1 MVSHRHGSHCL
12 DRKILNSANFASFQP
27 VGSGLFYQDLIFCLL
42 KIVCK
47 TKYYFDQ
54 KRVLSSAPGSRLTST
69 QLDRLNIDT
78 VKLSSAG
85 CQGDQPCQSCSR
97 INSSALPSICK
108 KKASNYPVTGY
119 QQAKFVVI

>member
-1 MVSHRHGSHCL
+1 MVGHRHGSHCL
-12 DRKILNSANFASFQP
+12 DRKILNSANFASFEP

-69 QLDRLNIDT
+69 QLDHLT
-78 VKLSSAG
+78 VKLSRTG

-97 INSSALPSICK
+97 INPSALSSICK
-108 KKASNYPVTGY
+108 TLKKASNYPVTGS